1 MSSRLDRVTD
11 LEQRGARSGYSV
23 QRLAKDLGVSER
35 ELRWYFQRK
44 LGTSPKHWLDVLRVR
59 KVLESLRHGVS
70 LKTASALSH
79 FKQPSHCSS
88 FVKRVT
94 GMPPTKQRKC
104 QDW

>member
-11 LEQRGARSGYSV
+11 LEQRAARSGYSV
-23 QRLAKDLGVSER
+23 QKLAKDLGVSER

-44 LGTSPKHWLDVLRVR
+44 RGVSPKHWLDALRAH
-59 KVLESLRHGVS
+59 KVLESIKHGAS
-70 LKTASALSH
+70 LKTASAVSN

-94 GMPPTKQRKC
+94 GMPPTKQ
-104 QDW
+104 